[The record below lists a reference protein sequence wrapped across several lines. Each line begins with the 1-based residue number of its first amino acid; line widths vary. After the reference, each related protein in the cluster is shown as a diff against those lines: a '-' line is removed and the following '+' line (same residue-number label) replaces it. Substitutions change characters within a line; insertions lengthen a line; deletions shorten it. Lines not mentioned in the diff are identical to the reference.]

1 LRKLLN
7 GQKRWWYFSQS
18 GIMNKKLLK
27 IIWNA
32 TWRLI
37 CLFFDVILVC
47 LFILALIFV
56 LLSDILGRWLAD
68 NRLNLQPICRTTMM
82 SSISTYFCSI
92 CYFILEFFLDL
103 VRQCCQAI
111 IRFCKIQ
118 NLNRFELI
126 WFWFVPKEVCFK
138 FKMAKISAQHLRML
152 QK

>member
-1 LRKLLN
+1 MFKKVGDIFFNLELWTKN
-7 GQKRWWYFSQS
+7 FSKSFQ
-18 GIMNKKLLK
+18 
-27 IIWNA
+27 NA
-32 TWRLI
+32 TLRSI
-37 CLFFDVILVC
+37 CLFVDVILVC

-56 LLSDILGRWLAD
+56 LLSDILSRWLTD
-68 NRLNLQPICRTTMM
+68 NRLNLQPIYRKTMM
-82 SSISTYFCSI
+82 SSISTYFCLI

-103 VRQCCQAI
+103 VRQCCPAI

-118 NLNRFELI
+118 NLNRFELT